1 MTDHQRARR
10 ARKSKAFFAKL
21 AERAA
26 LANDRAEAMR
36 LHTWAIRKKTQ
47 ATLAAAVLVASG
59 IAACAP
65 TPQRVTVGIACGAD
79 AVRIYGDT
87 ATDRTEAASACA
99 DVQIHDIP
107 A

>member
-26 LANDRAEAMR
+26 LANDRAEAVR

-47 ATLAAAVLVASG
+47 ATLAAACLAAAG
-59 IAACAP
+59 LAACAP
-65 TPQRVTVGIACGAD
+65 HTQRITVGVECGAD

-87 ATDRTEAASACA
+87 AADRTEAATACA